1 MIYQNIALSYAQPM
15 LRNLDLGVLRSF
27 LLIAEGHS
35 FAEAADLVGRSP
47 SAVSLQIQRLE
58 EDLGAKVLR
67 RNNRE
72 VALTLAG
79 ERLLGFA
86 RRLIAANDEAI
97 LAFRSG
103 EGATRPLR
111 VGTTQDFAE
120 AALPEVLRRF
130 SLEHPVA
137 ELALRVDRS
146 ASLIEAVHQGEV
158 DVAIAIR
165 REDPLERGPLTDTP
179 MIWIGRDGAELPSNR
194 PVPLVL
200 FDPPC
205 SFRSAAIDGLA
216 AAGRSYK
223 MVLTSPS
230 LSGLRSAVEAGLGI
244 TVRTRHLL
252 GRGLTGIGEH
262 CGLPRLPNVV
272 FSLYARADDGP
283 WPARDEFT
291 ELCRRAF
298 SP

>member
-1 MIYQNIALSYAQPM
+1 MS

-27 LLIAEGHS
+27 LLIAEGNS
-35 FAEAADLVGRSP
+35 FAEAADIVGRSP

-58 EDLGAKVLR
+58 DDLGTKVLR

-86 RRLIAANDEAI
+86 RRLIAVNDEAV

-103 EGATRPLR
+103 DATARPLR

-130 SLEHPVA
+130 SLEHPGV

-146 ASLIEAVHQGEV
+146 ASLIEAVHAGEV

-165 REDPLERGPLTDTP
+165 RDDPLERGSLTETP
-179 MIWIGRDGAELPSNR
+179 MIWIGRDGAELPTER

-205 SFRSAAIDGLA
+205 SFRSVGIDALA
-216 AAGRSYK
+216 AAGRPYK

-252 GRGLTGIGEH
+252 GPGLADLTER
-262 CGLPRLPNVV
+262 CRLPRLPRVV
-272 FSLYARADDGP
+272 FSLYVRTDDAP
-283 WPARDEFT
+283 LPARDDFI
-291 ELCRRAF
+291 ELCRRSF
-298 SP
+298 RG